1 MPNFL
6 QLIVMQFIPHGQC
19 FLWITNLVWL
29 HAISDSLIAL
39 AYYSISITLIYFAE
53 KRQDLPFHWVFYLF
67 SAFIVSCA
75 TSHLVEVWTLWHPTY
90 WLSGFVKVITAV
102 ISLVTGV
109 LLLQAMPQAI
119 ALPNLTQLIK
129 ANQELEHEIAERQR
143 VEEALRE
150 SNERFRS
157 AFDYAAI
164 GMALT
169 ATDGRWLQVN
179 RALCEITGYS
189 KEDLLSTTFQAIT
202 HPDDLDLS
210 LNYSNQ
216 LLNGEVR
223 HYTLEKRYIH
233 KRGNVVWVFLSASL
247 VRDIYGVP
255 LYFIV
260 QALDITERKLV
271 EETLKQQ
278 ACIFE
283 NISDGIIITDLS
295 GNIIDCNGAAERMFG
310 YARVRSLGTTQ
321 EVLHKSEN
329 SAVVTEKIIER
340 TLDTGRWAG
349 EMNFTRK
356 DGTEG
361 ICEKVVVP
369 LYNEQGQPTATIEVN
384 RDITERKQT
393 EAALKQANEQ
403 LSSWVKELETR
414 NNEIALLS
422 QMSDFL
428 QACMKNEEAYKVIA
442 HFVQCLFPDMSGG
455 VFIISPSKY
464 LVEAVTTWGNST
476 LSSKKLFTPEECW
489 GLRRGRTHF
498 VESKC
503 SGLQCTHMSEDWC
516 GESLCVPMMAQG
528 EALGMLYLT
537 SQQEGQFTKSKQQ
550 LASRVSEHIALALA
564 NLKLREALQ
573 QQSTR
578 DPLTGLFNRRY
589 LDEFLEREIYRAERK
604 QYSVGII
611 MIDVDHFKGFNDVY
625 GHEAGDTVL
634 RELGIFLKQQIRQA
648 DIACRYGGEEF
659 LIILPETTL
668 ETCFERAEQI
678 REGVK
683 HLDLQYRHQSLSRIS
698 LSLGV
703 SLFPMHGLTPGA
715 VIQAA
720 DSALYCAKQSGRDRV
735 VTAFRTE
742 DESSKFRLLG
752 EQRSVTSDQ

>member
-1 MPNFL
+1 MPNSL
-6 QLIVMQFIPHGQC
+6 QVIMVQFIPHGQC
-19 FLWITNLVWL
+19 YLWKPNLILL
-29 HAISDSLIAL
+29 HTVSNSLTAL
-39 AYYSISITLIYFAE
+39 AYYAISIVLLYFPY
-53 KRQDLPFHWVFYLF
+53 KRQDVPFYWVFYLF
-67 SAFIVSCA
+67 GVFIFACGTTHV
-75 TSHLVEVWTLWHPTY
+75 VEVWTLWHPAY
-90 WLSGFVKVITAV
+90 WFSGSIKAITAMT
-102 ISLVTGV
+102 SLVASV
-109 LLLQAMPQAI
+109 MLVRAMPQAL
-119 ALPNLTQLIK
+119 ALPNLTQLITV
-129 ANQELEHEIAERQR
+129 NQELEREITERQR

-157 AFDYAAI
+157 AFDSAAI

-169 ATDGRWLQVN
+169 AIDGQWLQVN
-179 RALCEITGYS
+179 RSLCEITGYS
-189 KEDLLSTTFQAIT
+189 KEELLSTTFPAIT
-202 HPDDLDLS
+202 HPDDVELS

-223 HYTLEKRYIH
+223 YCNFEKRYIH
-233 KRGNVVWVFLSASL
+233 KRGHVVWVLLSASL
-247 VRDIYGVP
+247 VRDVHGVP

-260 QALDITERKLV
+260 QVLDITERKLV

-283 NISDGIIITDLS
+283 NISDSIIITDLS
-295 GNIIDCNGAAERMFG
+295 GNIIDCNNAAERMFG

-329 SAVVTEKIIER
+329 SAVVAEKIIER
-340 TLDTGRWAG
+340 TLDTGRWTG
-349 EMNFTRK
+349 EISFTRK

-361 ICEKVVVP
+361 VCEKVVVP

-403 LSSWVKELETR
+403 LSSWVKELEAR

-442 HFVQCLFPDMSGG
+442 HFVQSLFPDMSGG

-464 LVEAVTTWGNST
+464 LVEAVTTWGTST

-498 VESKC
+498 VESNC
-503 SGLQCTHMSEDWC
+503 CGLQCAHMSQDWC

-550 LASRVSEHIALALA
+550 LASRISEHIALALA

-611 MIDVDHFKGFNDVY
+611 MIDVDRFKNFNDVY

-634 RELGIFLKQQIRQA
+634 RELGVFLKQQVRQA

-659 LIILPETTL
+659 LIVLPETTL
-668 ETCFERAEQI
+668 ETCSERAEQI

-703 SLFPMHGLTPGA
+703 AIFPVHGLTPGA
-715 VIQAA
+715 LIQAA

-735 VTAFRTE
+735 ITAFHQETV
-742 DESSKFRLLG
+742 SSNP
-752 EQRSVTSDQ
+752 

>member
-1 MPNFL
+1 
-6 QLIVMQFIPHGQC
+6 MQFIPHGHC
-19 FLWITNLVWL
+19 YLWIPNLVWL
-29 HAISDSLIAL
+29 HGVSDSLIAL
-39 AYYSISITLIYFAE
+39 AYYSISITLLYFAY

-67 SAFIVSCA
+67 SAFIVTCG
-75 TSHLVEVWTLWHPTY
+75 TSHLMEVWTLWYPVY
-90 WLSGFVKVITAV
+90 WLSGGVKAITAT

-109 LLLQAMPQAI
+109 LLVPVMPQAL
-119 ALPNLTQLIK
+119 ALPNLTQLIT
-129 ANQELEHEIAERQR
+129 ANQELEHEIGERQR

-189 KEDLLSTTFQAIT
+189 KEELLSTTFQAIT

-210 LNYSNQ
+210 LNYGNQ
-216 LLNGEVR
+216 LLNGKVR
-223 HYTLEKRYIH
+223 YYNLEKRYIH
-233 KRGNVVWVFLSASL
+233 KRGNVVWVLLSASL
-247 VRDIYGVP
+247 VRDFSGTP
-255 LYFIV
+255 LYFIIQV
-260 QALDITERKLV
+260 LDITDRKV
-271 EETLKQQ
+271 IEETLKQQ

-295 GNIIDCNGAAERMFG
+295 GNIVDCNAAAERMFG

-340 TLDTGRWAG
+340 TLDTGRWTG

-403 LSSWVKELETR
+403 LSSWVKELEIR

-428 QACMKNEEAYKVIA
+428 QACMTNEEAYKVIA
-442 HFVQCLFPDMSGG
+442 HFVQSLFPDMSGG

-476 LSSKKLFTPEECW
+476 LSSKKLFTSEECW
-489 GLRRGRTHF
+489 GLRRGRAHF
-498 VESKC
+498 VESQC

-537 SQQEGQFTKSKQQ
+537 SQQEEQFTKSKQQ
-550 LASRVSEHIALALA
+550 LASRISEHIALALA

-611 MIDVDHFKGFNDVY
+611 MIDVDRFKDFNDLY

-659 LIILPETTL
+659 LIVLPETCL
-668 ETCFERAEQI
+668 ETCSERAEHI

-683 HLDLQYRHQSLSRIS
+683 HLDLEYRHQSLSRIS

-703 SLFPMHGLTPGA
+703 ALFPMHGLTPGA

-735 VTAFRTE
+735 MTAFRKETA
-742 DESSKFRLLG
+742 
-752 EQRSVTSDQ
+752 TSDQ

>member
-1 MPNFL
+1 M
-6 QLIVMQFIPHGQC
+6 IQFIPHGQC
-19 FLWITNLVWL
+19 YLWKPNLVLL
-29 HAISDSLIAL
+29 HTVSDSLTAL
-39 AYYSISITLIYFAE
+39 AYYTISIVLLYFPY
-53 KRQDLPFHWVFYLF
+53 KRQDLPFYWVFYLF
-67 SAFIVSCA
+67 SVFILCCG
-75 TSHLVEVWTLWHPTY
+75 TTHLVAIWTLWHPAY
-90 WLSGFVKVITAV
+90 WFSGSVKAITATT
-102 ISLVTGV
+102 SLVAGV
-109 LLLQAMPQAI
+109 MLVQAMPQALV
-119 ALPNLTQLIK
+119 LPNLTQLIT
-129 ANQELEHEIAERQR
+129 ANQVLEREIAERQR

-157 AFDYAAI
+157 AFDSAAI

-189 KEDLLSTTFQAIT
+189 QEELLSTTFPAIT
-202 HPDDLDLS
+202 HPDDVELS

-223 HYTLEKRYIH
+223 YCNFEKRYIH
-233 KRGNVVWVFLSASL
+233 KRGHVVWVLLSASL
-247 VRDIYGVP
+247 VRELHGVP
-255 LYFIV
+255 LYFV
-260 QALDITERKLV
+260 FQLLDITERKLV

-283 NISDGIIITDLS
+283 NISDSIIITDLS
-295 GNIIDCNGAAERMFG
+295 GNIIDCNSAAERMFG

-329 SAVVTEKIIER
+329 STVMAEKIIER
-340 TLDTGRWAG
+340 TLDTGRWTG

-361 ICEKVVVP
+361 VCEKVVVP

-442 HFVQCLFPDMSGG
+442 HFVQSLFPDMSGG

-464 LVEAVTTWGNST
+464 LVEAVTTWGTST

-503 SGLQCTHMSEDWC
+503 SGLQCTHMSQDWC

-589 LDEFLEREIYRAERK
+589 LDEFLEKEIYRAERK

-611 MIDVDHFKGFNDVY
+611 MIDVDRFKGFNDVY

-634 RELGIFLKQQIRQA
+634 RELGGFFKQQIRQA

-659 LIILPETTL
+659 LIVLPETTL
-668 ETCFERAEQI
+668 EICLERAEQI
-678 REGVK
+678 REGAK
-683 HLDLQYRHQSLSRIS
+683 QLDLQYRHQSLSRIS

-720 DSALYCAKQSGRDRV
+720 DTALYCAKQSGRDRV
-735 VTAFRTE
+735 VTAFRQETVT
-742 DESSKFRLLG
+742 SN
-752 EQRSVTSDQ
+752 SVTSDQ